1 MFRTGRYA
9 FLVLLLGLSGCASD
23 SGFNAGTAAV
33 VGAGLLAAGTLD
45 KEDVRK
51 MSAAAAQELDAKS
64 TVAPSDSAYAER
76 LARITRDLASYNG
89 MTLNYKVYLS
99 PDINAFALADGSV
112 RVYSGL
118 LDAMPD
124 EQVYAVIGHEIG
136 HVALNH
142 SYDQM
147 RKQLL
152 TNAAFQAAANA
163 GGTLGELTASQLGAL
178 AYQAINAR
186 FSQEDELEADKYS
199 VKLLDKQSKDPAAM
213 VHAIETLEK
222 KVGAGGGFLSSH
234 PSNARRK
241 EELRKAVANL
251 K

>member
-1 MFRTGRYA
+1 MFRTGRYV
-9 FLVLLLGLSGCASD
+9 FLALLLGLSGCASD
-23 SGFNAGTAAV
+23 NGFNAGTAVV
-33 VGAGLLAAGTLD
+33 VGAGLLAASTLD
-45 KEDVRK
+45 KKDVKK

-64 TVAPSDSAYAER
+64 TVAPPDSADAER
-76 LARITRDLASYNG
+76 LARITRDLQNYNG
-89 MTLNYKVYLS
+89 MTLNYKVYMS
-99 PDINAFALADGSV
+99 KEINAFALADGSV

-142 SYDQM
+142 TYDQM

-152 TNAAFQAAANA
+152 TNAAFQAAASA
-163 GGTLGELTASQLGAL
+163 GGTLGELTASELGAL

-186 FSQEDELEADKYS
+186 FSQKDELEADKYS
-199 VKLLDKQSKDPAAM
+199 VKLLHKQGKDPEAM
-213 VHAIETLEK
+213 VRAIETLEN

-234 PSNARRK
+234 PSNAERK
-241 EELRKAVANL
+241 EKLREAIANL